1 MSTSHPEL
9 VFWSSH
15 TVRGGL
21 YWPSVN
27 SVSLPPGIGMCENLS
42 WEITGLVL
50 SFRFRLGKDSLD
62 CTEVELLVILR
73 FGLCQQTDLC
83 PRLGGDRREL

>member
-1 MSTSHPEL
+1 MSISHPEL
-9 VFWSSH
+9 VFWSGH

-27 SVSLPPGIGMCENLS
+27 SVSLPPGVGVCESLS

-50 SFRFRLGKDSLD
+50 SFRFRLGKDSFD

-73 FGLCQQTDLC
+73 FGLCQQIESVFS
-83 PRLGGDRREL
+83 P

>member
-1 MSTSHPEL
+1 MSISHPEL
-9 VFWSSH
+9 VFWSGH

-27 SVSLPPGIGMCENLS
+27 SVSLPPGVGVCESLS

-50 SFRFRLGKDSLD
+50 SFRFRLGKDSS
-62 CTEVELLVILR
+62 EVELLVILR
-73 FGLCQQTDLC
+73 FGLCQQIESVFS
-83 PRLGGDRREL
+83 P